1 MIQFKELSRHGD
13 PIVLDEALR
22 REIHGYPEEV
32 GAESIALEVASSFGA
47 INVEPNPNVM
57 DKAMALHTCHVSNAP
72 WTDLACF
79 EKVVHALNG
88 FIPDFTV
95 IEASAPAEIAL
106 AVVTMARL
114 RPKMKFSESVRAYIR
129 GCMQEYG
136 VVCFPDILKFA
147 EESYDI
153 KELTKL
159 CSDVRAHPDFQ
170 KIMAGDKPF
179 SGGES
184 LVEVQL
190 QKLSVIG
197 EYLKGELNAE
207 PSKSSGA
214 PTGSVGK

>member
-13 PIVLDEALR
+13 PIILDGALH

-32 GAESIALEVASSFGA
+32 GAESVALEVASSFGA
-47 INVEPNPNVM
+47 INIEPSSNVLN
-57 DKAMALHTCHVSNAP
+57 KAMALHTCHVSAAP

-88 FIPDFTV
+88 FDPDFNV

-114 RPKMKFSESVRAYIR
+114 RPKMKFSSQVKAYIR
-129 GCMQEYG
+129 GCLQEYG
-136 VVCFPDILKFA
+136 IVCFPDILRFA

-170 KIMAGDKPF
+170 KIMSGDKPF
-179 SGGES
+179 SKGDS

-190 QKLSVIG
+190 HKLSVIG

-207 PSKSSGA
+207 PSTSSGA
-214 PTGSVGK
+214 PAGSVGK